1 MGSLGIGAEFTCAT
15 VTLNLTKAVRFL
27 SGQHAVMS
35 FKKEAM
41 HVADGAD
48 AESKEVAGLNGV
60 QSIQAK
66 EIRKTQ
72 SCQLDGKL
80 TVLLKAAQ

>member
-1 MGSLGIGAEFTCAT
+1 
-15 VTLNLTKAVRFL
+15 
-27 SGQHAVMS
+27 MS

-41 HVADGAD
+41 HVADRAD
-48 AESKEVAGLNGV
+48 AESKEVADLNGV